1 MYKFIKKNKIGLNNF
16 FCSCS
21 SVKMES
27 VQLEQGEIGL
37 KPVQKNSA
45 DLLITSTPALP
56 EMSFSIIYR
65 AVCCS
70 VRLNQS
76 LLEHSL

>member
-1 MYKFIKKNKIGLNNF
+1 
-16 FCSCS
+16 
-21 SVKMES
+21 MES

-45 DLLITSTPALP
+45 DLLVTSTPALAQ
-56 EMSFSIIYR
+56 MSFSIIYR
-65 AVCCS
+65 AVCSS

-76 LLEHSL
+76 